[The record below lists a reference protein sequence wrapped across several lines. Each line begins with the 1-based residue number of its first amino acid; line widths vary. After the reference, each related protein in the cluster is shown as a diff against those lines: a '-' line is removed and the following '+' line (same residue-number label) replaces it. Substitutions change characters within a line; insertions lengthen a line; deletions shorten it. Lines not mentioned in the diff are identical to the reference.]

1 MRALV
6 AGLRDASPVSTPPT
20 PPRWSPRTAA
30 ALDEVA
36 SAFASIGVNLLA
48 AEAAA
53 EAAHA
58 YRAAGRRSSALAASR
73 RAATFV
79 AGCEGA
85 HTPALD
91 LLTQPPDLTPR
102 EQEIAG
108 LAARGLT
115 SRAIAERL
123 VISVR
128 TVDNALQHV
137 YGKLGL
143 TSRAQLKPALDWA
156 DAPPNDEPS
165 E

>member
-1 MRALV
+1 M
-6 AGLRDASPVSTPPT
+6 
-20 PPRWSPRTAA
+20 
-30 ALDEVA
+30 A
-36 SAFASIGVNLLA
+36 SAFATIGVNLLA

-53 EAAHA
+53 EAARA

-73 RAATFV
+73 RAATL
-79 AGCEGA
+79 AAACEGA

-91 LLTQPPDLTPR
+91 LLIQPPDLTSR
-102 EQEIAG
+102 EHEIAG
-108 LAARGLT
+108 LAARGLS

-143 TSRAQLKPALDWA
+143 TSRAELRRALALNGPDS
-156 DAPPNDEPS
+156 PPTDQRIE
-165 E
+165 